1 MAESNTAS
9 EIAELRQAVAA
20 LHLDLLI
27 HKGFAGSARWRAE
40 RGVDVA
46 LDEFRAAARV
56 LEDTPWGDGTRAAV
70 ETVGEALAG
79 YQSSIASFDSTR
91 ENLYRTLLIES
102 VWELK
107 GAVFNWPQERRVH
120 VKEGKA

>member
-9 EIAELRQAVAA
+9 EIAELRQAMAA
-20 LHLDLLI
+20 LHLDLLV
-27 HKGFAGSARWRAE
+27 HKGFAGSARCRAE

-46 LDEFRAAARV
+46 LDEFKVAARV
-56 LEDTPWGDGTRAAV
+56 LADTPWGDGARAAV

-79 YQSSIASFDSTR
+79 YHSSIASFDSTR

-102 VWELK
+102 IWELK
-107 GAVFNWPQERRVH
+107 SAVFSWPRERQVH